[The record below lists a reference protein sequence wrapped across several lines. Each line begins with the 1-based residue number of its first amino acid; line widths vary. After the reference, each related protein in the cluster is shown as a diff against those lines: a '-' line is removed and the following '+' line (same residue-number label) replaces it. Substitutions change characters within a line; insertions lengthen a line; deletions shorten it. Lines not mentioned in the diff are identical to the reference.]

1 MRFIHWTPTAPL
13 TFLLATLAAAAAH
26 AQVPAPSPVAASDGV
41 MVIPGADTRAGFAK
55 GTPLYEGAAYKIHA
69 SRRDGPGTAEIHGR
83 DTDIFYILEGTATLV
98 TGGRAVDPTT
108 TAPDEV
114 RAPRLE
120 GGTVRQLA
128 KGDIVVVPNGVT
140 HWFRDVQ
147 GPFLYYTVKVTGP
160 AVPAAGGT
168 K

>member
-1 MRFIHWTPTAPL
+1 MRCIHWTPTAPL
-13 TFLLATLAAAAAH
+13 TCLLAILAAGTAQAQAPAAG
-26 AQVPAPSPVAASDGV
+26 SDGV
-41 MVIPGADTRAGFAK
+41 MLIPGADTRAGFAK
-55 GTPLYEGAAYKIHA
+55 GTPLYEGPAYKIHA
-69 SRRDGPGTAEIHGR
+69 SRRDGPGTAEIHGK

-98 TGGRAVDPTT
+98 TGGTAVDARTT
-108 TAPDEV
+108 GPDEI

-128 KGDIVVVPNGVT
+128 KGDIVVVPSGVT

-160 AVPAAGGT
+160 AVALPAAPR
-168 K
+168 

>member
-1 MRFIHWTPTAPL
+1 ML
-13 TFLLATLAAAAAH
+13 
-26 AQVPAPSPVAASDGV
+26 
-41 MVIPGADTRAGFAK
+41 IPGADTRAGFAK
-55 GTPLYEGAAYKIHA
+55 GTPLYEGPAYKIHA
-69 SRRDGPGTAEIHGR
+69 SRRDGPGGAEIHGR

-98 TGGRAVDPTT
+98 TGGKAVDARTT
-108 TAPDEV
+108 GPDEI

-128 KGDIVVVPNGVT
+128 KGDIVVVPSGVT

-160 AVPAAGGT
+160 AVARPGAAR
-168 K
+168 

>member
-1 MRFIHWTPTAPL
+1 MRFLSTTSIAPSL
-13 TFLLATLAAAAAH
+13 AVLIAALATGTAQAQAPAAGR
-26 AQVPAPSPVAASDGV
+26 DGV
-41 MVIPGADTRAGFAK
+41 MLIPGADTRAGFAK

-98 TGGRAVDPTT
+98 TGGRVVDPKTT
-108 TAPDEV
+108 GPDEV

-120 GGTVRQLA
+120 GGTVRELA
-128 KGDIVVVPNGVT
+128 KGDIVVVPSGVT

-160 AVPAAGGT
+160 AVPIGGAA